1 MGKKSNENKKSPAK
15 RANELDGKMWMKN
28 SISIWSDLRRSK
40 DEMKLEHPAIFPSL
54 LAQRLIECYT
64 NKDGRL
70 ILDPFAGIGST
81 LIAAKELG
89 KNAVGIEISPKF
101 AAIAE
106 RRIEQI
112 IPYNGEI
119 NTTIH
124 IADSRELSKFVSPN
138 SIDLVITSPPY
149 WDILLR
155 KRTAD
160 NKEQRD
166 YGDTKED
173 LGKISDY
180 TEFLNE
186 LKKVFEQV
194 YETMKLNSYCCVV
207 VRDLHKGKNFYPYH
221 MDVSLFMQDIGFTL
235 SSMIIWDR
243 RLDYNYRR
251 PLGYPSVFY
260 INTIHEFILIFQ
272 KQN

>member
-1 MGKKSNENKKSPAK
+1 M
-15 RANELDGKMWMKN
+15 
-28 SISIWSDLRRSK
+28 
-40 DEMKLEHPAIFPSL
+40 L
-54 LAQRLIECYT
+54 LLL
-64 NKDGRL
+64 N
-70 ILDPFAGIGST
+70 
-81 LIAAKELG
+81 
-89 KNAVGIEISPKF
+89 VG
-101 AAIAE
+101 
-106 RRIEQI
+106 IEQI
-112 IPYNGEI
+112 IPYNGET

-124 IADSRELSKFVSPN
+124 VADSRKLNKHITPD

-166 YGDTKED
+166 YGDTKGD

-180 TEFLNE
+180 QEFLAE

-194 YETMKLNSYCCVV
+194 YEVMKPNCYCCVI
-207 VRDLHKGKNFYPYH
+207 VRDLHKGKHFYPYH
-221 MDVSLFMQDIGFTL
+221 MDVSEFMQEIGFTL
-235 SSMIIWDR
+235 SSMVIWDR

-260 INTIHEFILIFQ
+260 VNTIHEFILIFR
-272 KQN
+272 KQD